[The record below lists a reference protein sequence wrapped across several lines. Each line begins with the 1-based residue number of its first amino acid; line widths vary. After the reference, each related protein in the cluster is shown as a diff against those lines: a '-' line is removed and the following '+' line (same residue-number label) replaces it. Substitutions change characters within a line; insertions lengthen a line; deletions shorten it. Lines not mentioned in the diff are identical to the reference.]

1 MIDDSDSNPVK
12 KQSAA
17 SPHHANGV
25 LPKIRLASTDDGPSV
40 VELVRQVL
48 AEYGETICLA
58 DGGAEADLQTID
70 ASYFGVTRFGRSGA
84 FWVLATGRRV
94 IGTHAALPCSA
105 DPDVCVFKR
114 LYLDSAYR
122 GTESG
127 QQLMQVT
134 IDWAIEQRFKRI
146 EFWSD
151 VRFSRAHR
159 FFTKFGFERTGK
171 TRTMSDSFIP
181 YQELQFRK
189 IIGT

>member
-1 MIDDSDSNPVK
+1 MIGDCDSNPVTEP
-12 KQSAA
+12 SNA
-17 SPHHANGV
+17 SRHQANEV

-48 AEYGETICLA
+48 AEYGETICLEE
-58 DGGAEADLQTID
+58 GGAEADLQTID
-70 ASYFGVTRFGRSGA
+70 ASYFGVNQFGKSGA
-84 FWVLATGRRV
+84 FWVLAADRRV

-159 FFTKFGFERTGK
+159 FFAKFGFERTGE

-181 YQELQFRK
+181 YQELQFCK
-189 IIGT
+189 VIG